1 MASTSSSAGGRVPV
15 SPRQLQHTRSRL
27 LPYVETLHY
36 GGCGCPPNWTRGNR
50 VCDLVDVL
58 FTHCHKLFT
67 AKLLS
72 PMRPLRV
79 AYMLPHH
86 NITGGMKCLIEH
98 LRLLKTR
105 GHTTI
110 AVHRFVILSIHPL
123 WRLDDR
129 LDWLV
134 D

>member
-1 MASTSSSAGGRVPV
+1 MASTSAGGGPV
-15 SPRQLQHTRSRL
+15 SISPRQHQQRI
-27 LPYVETLHY
+27 LPYEETLHY
-36 GGCGCPPNWTRGNR
+36 PGCGCPLNWTRGSR
-50 VCDLVDVL
+50 VCDVVDVL

-67 AKLLS
+67 AKMLT

-98 LRLLKTR
+98 LRLLKSK

-110 AVHRFVILSIHPL
+110 AVHR
-123 WRLDDR
+123 
-129 LDWLV
+129 
-134 D
+134 